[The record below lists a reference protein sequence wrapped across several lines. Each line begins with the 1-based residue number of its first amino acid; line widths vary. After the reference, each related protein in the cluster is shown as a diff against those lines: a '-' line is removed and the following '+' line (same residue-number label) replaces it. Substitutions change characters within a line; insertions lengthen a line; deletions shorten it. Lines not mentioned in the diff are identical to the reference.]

1 MKNKT
6 TIQDIADSLN
16 LSRATVSKVVNHSP
30 GVSDDTRQA
39 VLAKL
44 QELNYKNAERVIT
57 MHTKT
62 ISCKPL
68 NFAFLMHTLPGDLH
82 VGSTIMTRLE
92 QEIRKEGYSLTI
104 HTITDEDFANME
116 LPPNLYIDQTVAC
129 VCLELFHSEYSRL
142 LCSLGLPILFV
153 DAPSDFHGLDLQCD
167 LLMMENRSSVYRML
181 SALCKRHQL
190 KTMGFFGDAN
200 HCLSFRERF
209 EGLMLAAQEHQVETR
224 GYHLMDNDRLFW
236 DPEWIEESLKNMDRL
251 PDLFFCAND
260 VLAQNL
266 ILGLQKLGYRVP
278 EDVLVCG
285 FDGIPTKNPIISNLT
300 TICTPSQ
307 TLGVV
312 AAQILM
318 QRIQNPS
325 TTPIS
330 TYLHTDILFRSSA
343 P

>member
-39 VLAKL
+39 VLARL

-57 MHTKT
+57 MHTKA
-62 ISCKPL
+62 ISGKPR

-142 LCSLGLPILFV
+142 LCSLGLPVLFI
-153 DAPSDFHGLDLQCD
+153 DAPANFHECLQYP
-167 LLMMENRSSVYRML
+167 VV
-181 SALCKRHQL
+181 
-190 KTMGFFGDAN
+190 
-200 HCLSFRERF
+200 LSF
-209 EGLMLAAQEHQVETR
+209 L
-224 GYHLMDNDRLFW
+224 
-236 DPEWIEESLKNMDRL
+236 SL
-251 PDLFFCAND
+251 P
-260 VLAQNL
+260 
-266 ILGLQKLGYRVP
+266 
-278 EDVLVCG
+278 
-285 FDGIPTKNPIISNLT
+285 
-300 TICTPSQ
+300 
-307 TLGVV
+307 
-312 AAQILM
+312 
-318 QRIQNPS
+318 
-325 TTPIS
+325 
-330 TYLHTDILFRSSA
+330 
-343 P
+343 

>member
-16 LSRATVSKVVNHSP
+16 LSRATVSKVVNNSP

-39 VLAKL
+39 VLSKM
-44 QELNYKNAERVIT
+44 QELNYKNAERIL
-57 MHTKT
+57 
-62 ISCKPL
+62 SNRSRPAPNKPR

-104 HTITDEDFANME
+104 HTITDEDYVRGE

-142 LCSLGLPILFV
+142 LCSLGLPVLFV
-153 DAPSDFHGLDLQCD
+153 DAPADFHNLNLKCD

-181 SALCKRHQL
+181 SALCERHPV
-190 KTMGFFGDAN
+190 KTMGFFGDAD

-209 EGLMLAAQEHQVETR
+209 EGFKLAAQDHHVETA
-224 GYHLMDNDRLFW
+224 GYQIIDQDLFYW
-236 DPEWIEESLKNMDRL
+236 NPDWITASLQKLEKL

-266 ILGLQKLGYRVP
+266 ILCLEKLGLRVP

-285 FDGIPTKNPIISNLT
+285 FDGIPTTNPIISSLT
-300 TICTPSQ
+300 TIRTPSQ
-307 TLGVV
+307 TLGIV

-325 TTPIS
+325 PIPTS

-343 P
+343 S